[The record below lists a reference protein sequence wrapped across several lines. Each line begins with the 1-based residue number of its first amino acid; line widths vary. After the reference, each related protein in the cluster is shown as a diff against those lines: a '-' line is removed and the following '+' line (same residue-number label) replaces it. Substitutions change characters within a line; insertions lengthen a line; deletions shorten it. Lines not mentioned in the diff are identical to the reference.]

1 MRTAVALVAVV
12 LLAGCSFLGGGP
24 GTPTGA
30 SPNGPDGGPGDGSA
44 TGLPT
49 GYSESGVTNAS
60 AALETNTRSL
70 LDADSFYIEYNG
82 TAISGNQ
89 TATSLSARVVN
100 LSQDRAYVI
109 SRASR
114 RGSNVQYYAGERVYV
129 QNDPPGENN
138 TEYGSWNVSV
148 EPREFAGR
156 ELYGPLLEHVEW
168 GNLTRVGENETLLHY
183 RAQSVE
189 QVKPVLGQSVDRA
202 NVTDFRGSLLVGSD
216 GTIHQIAYGATI
228 EREAASDVGVTITT
242 RKVGNTTVEPPTWL
256 DEAR

>member
-12 LLAGCSFLGGGP
+12 LLAGCSLLGGGP

-30 SPNGPDGGPGDGSA
+30 SPNGTDGTPDVA
-44 TGLPT
+44 TMDFPP

-70 LDADSFYIEYNG
+70 LDAGSFYVEYNG
-82 TAISGNQ
+82 TAISGDR

-109 SRASR
+109 SRAS
-114 RGSNVQYYAGERVYV
+114 GSGSRVQYYAGDRVYV

-138 TEYGSWNVSV
+138 TEYDSWNVSV
-148 EPREFAGR
+148 GPRDFAGR
-156 ELYGPLLEHVEW
+156 ELYGPLLEHAEW
-168 GNLTRVGENETLLHY
+168 GNLTMVGENQSLLHY
-183 RAQSVE
+183 QAQSLE
-189 QVKPVLGQSVDRA
+189 QVEPVLGGSVDRE
-202 NVTDFRGSLLVGSD
+202 NVTDFRGSLLVGPD

-228 EREAASDVGVTITT
+228 ERETTSDVGVIITT